1 MSRYTG
7 PKNKLAR
14 KVGEDLGLRSNAV
27 KVAKRL
33 SLRPGQHGAKGRRK
47 VSDYGVQLKEK
58 QKMKYMYG
66 VTEKQLR
73 GLYSEAANSSLATGE
88 QLLSFLERRL
98 DNVIY
103 RLGWAPTRASARQLV
118 AHGHVSVEGKKV
130 TIPSYRV
137 SVEEVVTMTSRG
149 LEIPS
154 VAALIKEDG
163 ALAAWLQ
170 KKHAVAKIARLPE
183 RSDIMET
190 ITEQLVVEYY
200 TR

>member
-1 MSRYTG
+1 
-7 PKNKLAR
+7 
-14 KVGEDLGLRSNAV
+14 
-27 KVAKRL
+27 
-33 SLRPGQHGAKGRRK
+33 
-47 VSDYGVQLKEK
+47 
-58 QKMKYMYG
+58 
-66 VTEKQLR
+66 
-73 GLYSEAANSSLATGE
+73 
-88 QLLSFLERRL
+88 
-98 DNVIY
+98 
-103 RLGWAPTRASARQLV
+103 
-118 AHGHVSVEGKKV
+118 
-130 TIPSYRV
+130 
-137 SVEEVVTMTSRG
+137 MTSRG

>member
-73 GLYSEAANSSLATGE
+73 GLYSEAANSTLATGE

>member
-14 KVGEDLGLRSNAV
+14 KVGEDLGLRINAV

-73 GLYSEAANSSLATGE
+73 GLYSEAANSTLATGE

>member
-190 ITEQLVVEYY
+190 ITEQLVVEYF